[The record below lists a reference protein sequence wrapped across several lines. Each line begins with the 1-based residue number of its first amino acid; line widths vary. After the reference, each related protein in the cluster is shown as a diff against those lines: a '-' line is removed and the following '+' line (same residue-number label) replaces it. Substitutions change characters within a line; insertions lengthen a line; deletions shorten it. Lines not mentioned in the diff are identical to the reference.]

1 MLYTKNCIYSA
12 TSKIN
17 GKVYIGKT
25 HCMLKG
31 RIRNHKRD
39 SKRKNHI
46 SRLYNH
52 VNKYGWDDIEW
63 NIVFALENQKQPT
76 EGERE
81 LLCQKEIEYIA
92 SYDALDRDKG
102 FNIMRGGIAKP
113 NKGYDKNSKHMK
125 NLWQDESYRAKMS
138 EMLKSKEHKNKVNA
152 TRIANG
158 NIAKPKIKKI
168 KVKPIQNGI
177 YRVTSKTTGLLF
189 FGMTTG
195 GLSYAKK
202 CSKSAGE
209 NSKVSN
215 HIKTYGADD
224 LMYDFIFVCDSQNKL
239 TENEKIE
246 LRHIRDKYIAEYD
259 TCNHGLNTA
268 PNDINDEVRK
278 KIGLSSKLD
287 KNRHIL
293 TANKLRKSEEHKLSV
308 QLAYKKKRREEYYAT
323 RVLKPKSY
331 NMDDVRKVMEMIKI
345 GAKKRHIL
353 AKYNMPTYTKALRE
367 LKLASDNP

>member
-1 MLYTKNCIYSA
+1 MIMLYTKNCIYSA
-12 TSKIN
+12 ISKIN

-25 HCMLKG
+25 HCMLKE

-52 VNKYGWDDIEW
+52 VNKYSWDDIEW
-63 NIVFALENQKQPT
+63 NVVFALENQKQPT

-81 LLCQKEIEYIA
+81 LLCQKEIEYIV
-92 SYDALDRDKG
+92 SYGALDRDKG
-102 FNIMRGGIAKP
+102 FNIMRGGITRP
-113 NKGYDKNSKHMK
+113 HKGYDKNSKHMK

-138 EMLKSKEHKNKVNA
+138 EMLKSKEHKDKVNA

-158 NIAKPKIKKI
+158 NIAKPKVKIKKI

-177 YRVTSKTTGLLF
+177 YRVTSKATGLLF
-189 FGMTTG
+189 FGMTTS
-195 GLSYAKK
+195 GLSYAKSR
-202 CSKSAGE
+202 CNNSNE
-209 NSKVSN
+209 NSKLSN

-224 LMYDFIFVCDSQNKL
+224 LTYDFIFICDSQNKL
-239 TENEKIE
+239 TENERIE

-259 TCNHGLNTA
+259 TCNRGLNTA
-268 PNDINDEVRK
+268 PDDVSDEVRK
-278 KIGLSSKLD
+278 KIGLMSKNDSLRYD
-287 KNRHIL
+287 KI
-293 TANKLRKSEEHKLSV
+293 RKSEEHKKMVRMAS
-308 QLAYKKKRREEYYAT
+308 RERQKIRHKEN

-345 GAKKRHIL
+345 GAKPRHIL